1 MFLLGKKLVF
11 ENLNIPENNIINVK
25 AAKVVG

>member
-1 MFLLGKKLVF
+1 MFLWGKKIVF
-11 ENLNIPENNIINVK
+11 ESFNIPENNIINVK